1 MSLLSD
7 VRFAFRTLAK
17 NPGFTAV
24 VIVTLALG
32 IGINA
37 AVFTLMN
44 TVLFK
49 GFPLVEGNDRILYV
63 SVGRGGVSYPDFEDW
78 RAQAKSFEDLAVV
91 ADLPI
96 SLSDDGGFTESYNAT
111 RVSPNTFR
119 LVGQR
124 PIIGRDFSPSDAT
137 PGAAGVAILSYGFW
151 ERRFGKNPAIVGQAV
166 RMNGAPTTVIGVMPQ
181 GFTFPERQDLW
192 VPLTP
197 TPDLQ
202 KREARDLWFAFG
214 RMAAGVTIQRAAVE
228 METIG
233 TRLEKA
239 YARTNQGFR
248 PVVQNFAGF
257 FIGPNATMLY
267 GAMWG
272 AVGFVL
278 LIACANIAN
287 LLLARAMARSR
298 EISVRI
304 ALGAGRWH
312 IIRQLLIESLL
323 LSAAGGCGGWWM
335 AKLGVRAYELIANP
349 PSYFDNV
356 LDYRMDYRVFAYLVI
371 ISIATGFLFGLASA
385 LRLSKLDINAA
396 LKDGGRGSLSGARG
410 GRRGRQLASLL
421 VIGEMALAVVLL
433 AGAGVMIRSFLNTY
447 TADLG
452 VKTTNVVTMLLKP
465 PKSKYPSLEAQ
476 TSFFDR
482 LITRLEAIPGVES
495 IALADSLPTYST
507 SRVPY
512 GLAGAPD
519 VDELQRPKLSASVI
533 SPSYFRTLGATLLSG
548 REFNATD
555 RISSIPVV
563 IVNQRFASKFWPG
576 EDPLGKRLRLFDG
589 KTPGAWLTVV
599 GVVSNIVH
607 YGRARPEF
615 DALIY
620 LPYRQEQAAF
630 MNVIARTRAR
640 TGGLETA
647 FRREVQALD
656 SDLPVTYYMSLA
668 DRLSWVYASSRGIAI
683 LFLIFAAIALLLA
696 SIGLYAVIAHSV
708 SQRTQEIGIRMAIG
722 ATDREIRK
730 LVLLEGMLPLG
741 IGLTIGL
748 VASLAVNRVLKA
760 ALVQVSPA
768 DPIALAVASAT
779 LILAALLGC
788 LIPARRAMRVDPAVA
803 LRHQ

>member
-7 VRFAFRTLAK
+7 VRSAFRTLMK

-49 GFPLVEGNDRILYV
+49 GFPLVKGNDRILYI
-63 SVGRGGVSYPDFEDW
+63 SSRGGVSYPDFEDW

-111 RVSPNTFR
+111 RVSANAFR

-151 ERRFGKNPAIVGQAV
+151 DRRFGKNPAIVGQAM

-214 RMAAGVTIQRAAVE
+214 RMAPGVTIQSAAVE

-239 YARTNQGFR
+239 YAPTNKGFR

-272 AVGFVL
+272 AVGLVL

-287 LLLARAMARSR
+287 LLLSRAMARSR

-312 IIRQLLIESLL
+312 IVRQLLVESLL
-323 LSAAGGCGGWWM
+323 LSAAGGCGGWWI
-335 AKLGVRAYELIANP
+335 AKLGVRTYGLIANP

-396 LKDGGRGSLSGARG
+396 LKDGGRGSLSGAG
-410 GRRGRQLASLL
+410 GRRGRQLASVL
-421 VIGEMALAVVLL
+421 VIGEMALAVMLL

-452 VKTTNVVTMLLKP
+452 VKTANVVTMLLKLP
-465 PKSKYPSLEAQ
+465 NSKYPGLEAQ

-495 IALADSLPTYST
+495 IAIADSLPTYST
-507 SRVPY
+507 RRFPY
-512 GLAGAPD
+512 QLAGDPD
-519 VDELQRPKLSASVI
+519 LDELQRPKLSASVI

-548 REFNATD
+548 REFNAAD

-563 IVNQRFASKFWPG
+563 MVNQRFASKFWPG
-576 EDPLGKRLRLFDG
+576 EDPLDKRLRLFDG

-620 LPYRQEQAAF
+620 LPYRQEPAAF
-630 MNVIARTRAR
+630 MNVIARTRTR
-640 TGGLETA
+640 SGGLETA

-656 SDLPVTYYMSLA
+656 SDLPVSYYMSLA
-668 DRLSWVYASSRGIAI
+668 ERLSWVYASSRGIAV

-708 SQRTQEIGIRMAIG
+708 SQRTQEIGIRVAIG
-722 ATDREIRK
+722 ATDREICK
-730 LVLLEGMLPLG
+730 LVLLEGMLPSG

-760 ALVQVSPA
+760 ALVQVSPT

-779 LILAALLGC
+779 LILAAMIGC